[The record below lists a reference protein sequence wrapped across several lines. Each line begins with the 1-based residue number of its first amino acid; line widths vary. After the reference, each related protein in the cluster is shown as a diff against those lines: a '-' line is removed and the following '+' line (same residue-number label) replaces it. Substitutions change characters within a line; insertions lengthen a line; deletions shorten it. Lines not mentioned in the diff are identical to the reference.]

1 MLYLSS
7 ISQFKRN
14 LMQKIEAIKNE
25 VKKVIVGQDELVD
38 SLLVGL
44 IADGH
49 ILVEGV
55 PGLAKT
61 TAINAIAKAL
71 GINFKRVQ
79 FTPDLLPGDVT
90 GTEIYNPK
98 SGEFSIKKGPIFT
111 NLLLAD
117 EINRAP
123 AKVQAALL
131 EVMQER
137 QVTIG
142 DETFKVDRPFL
153 VMATEN
159 PVEQEGTYRLPEA
172 QLDRFM
178 LKVLVDYNTLEEEME
193 IVKRVAIKGFEEV
206 QAVASFDDLKEIKE
220 AYKKIHVDEAVRAYM
235 TKIVFATRYP
245 KEYGCEDVAEF
256 IEFGAS
262 PRASIDIYKASCAI
276 ALIRGNDFVT
286 PLDVSYVAN
295 AVLRHRI
302 ILNYK
307 AQAKKITTDS
317 VIKSILENIKAP

>member
-1 MLYLSS
+1 MD
-7 ISQFKRN
+7 
-14 LMQKIEAIKNE
+14 KIAQIKEE
-25 VKKVIVGQDELVD
+25 VKKIIVGQEELID
-38 SLLVGL
+38 ALMVGL
-44 IADGH
+44 IANGH

-71 GINFKRVQ
+71 GIDFKRIQ
-79 FTPDLLPGDVT
+79 FTPDLLPSDVT

-98 SGEFSIKKGPIFT
+98 EGEFSVKKGPLFT

-137 QVTIG
+137 QVTIA
-142 DETFKVDRPFL
+142 ETSFKVDDPFL

-159 PVEQEGTYRLPEA
+159 PVEQEGTYPLPEA

-178 LKVLVDYNTLEEEME
+178 LKVLVGYNTLEEEME
-193 IVKRVAIKGFEEV
+193 IVNRVAINGFEEV
-206 QAVASFDDLKEIKE
+206 NAVASLEDLKAIKE
-220 AYKKIHVDEAVRAYM
+220 AFKKIHVDDAIKEYM
-235 TKIVFATRYP
+235 AKIIFATRFP
-245 KEYGCEDVAEF
+245 KEYGCEEIAEF
-256 IEFGAS
+256 VEFGAS
-262 PRASIDIYKASCAI
+262 PRASIDLYKASCAV

-286 PLDVSYVAN
+286 PLDVSYIAN
-295 AVLRHRI
+295 SVLRHRI
-302 ILNYK
+302 VLNYK
-307 AQAKKITTDS
+307 AQAKHITTDNIIETIIDT
-317 VIKSILENIKAP
+317 IKVP

>member
-1 MLYLSS
+1 M
-7 ISQFKRN
+7 N
-14 LMQKIEAIKNE
+14 KINAIKEE
-25 VKKVIVGQDELVD
+25 VKKIIVGQEELID
-38 SLLVGL
+38 SLLIGL
-44 IADGH
+44 IANGH

-61 TAINAIAKAL
+61 TAINAISKAL
-71 GINFKRVQ
+71 GIDFKRIQ
-79 FTPDLLPGDVT
+79 FTPDLLPSDVT
-90 GTEIYNPK
+90 GTEIYNSK
-98 SGEFSIKKGPIFT
+98 TGEFSVKKGPVFT

-123 AKVQAALL
+123 AKVQSALL

-142 DETFKVDRPFL
+142 ETSFKVDKPFL

-178 LKVLVDYNTLEEEME
+178 LKTVVGYNTLEEEME
-193 IVKRVAIKGFEEV
+193 IVNRVAISGFEEV
-206 QAVASFDDLKEIKE
+206 QAVASLEDLKNIRNDFSN
-220 AYKKIHVDEAVRAYM
+220 IHVDEAIKEYM
-235 TKIVFATRYP
+235 TKIVFATRFP
-245 KEYGCEDVAEF
+245 NEYGCSEIAEYL
-256 IEFGAS
+256 EFGAS
-262 PRASIDIYKASCAI
+262 PRASIDLYKASCAV

-286 PLDVSYVAN
+286 PLDISYIASS
-295 AVLRHRI
+295 VLRHRI

-307 AQAKKITTDS
+307 AQAKHIVADDI
-317 VIKSILENIKAP
+317 IKTIIENIKVP

>member
-1 MLYLSS
+1 MNK
-7 ISQFKRN
+7 IN
-14 LMQKIEAIKNE
+14 LIKEE
-25 VKKVIVGQDELVD
+25 VKKIIVGQEELVD

-44 IADGH
+44 IANGH

-61 TAINAIAKAL
+61 TAINALSKAL
-71 GINFKRVQ
+71 GIDFKRIQ
-79 FTPDLLPGDVT
+79 FTPDLLPSDVT

-98 SGEFSIKKGPIFT
+98 SGEFSIKQGPIFT

-142 DETFKVDRPFL
+142 DHTFKIDEPFL

-178 LKVLVDYNTLEEEME
+178 LKVLVGYNTLEEEQE
-193 IVKRVAIKGFEEV
+193 IVNRVAINGFEEV
-206 QAVASFDDLKEIKE
+206 NAVANLEDLAEIRQ
-220 AYKKIHVDEAVRAYM
+220 AFKKIHVDDAVKTYM
-235 TKIVFATRYP
+235 TKLVFATRFP
-245 KEYGCEDVAEF
+245 KEYGCNDVAEY

-262 PRASIDIYKASCAI
+262 PRASIDLYKASCAV

-286 PLDVSYVAN
+286 PLDIAYIAN
-295 AVLRHRI
+295 SVLRHRI

-307 AQAKKITTDS
+307 AQANNITTDD
-317 VIKSILENIKAP
+317 VIKSIIESVKAP

>member
-1 MLYLSS
+1 MNIITS
-7 ISQFKRN
+7 IK
-14 LMQKIEAIKNE
+14 EE
-25 VKKVIVGQDELVD
+25 VKKIIVGQDELVD

-44 IADGH
+44 IANGH

-61 TAINAIAKAL
+61 TAINAISKAL
-71 GINFKRVQ
+71 GINFKRIQ
-79 FTPDLLPGDVT
+79 FTPDLLPSDVT

-98 SGEFSIKKGPIFT
+98 SGEFSVKKGPIFT

-142 DETFKVDRPFL
+142 DTSFKVDQPFL

-178 LKVLVDYNTLEEEME
+178 LKVLVGYNTLDEEME
-193 IVKRVAIKGFEEV
+193 IVNRVAIKGFEEV
-206 QAVASFDDLKEIKE
+206 NAVATLEDLEAIKNE
-220 AYKKIHVDEAVRAYM
+220 FKKIHVDDAIKEYM
-235 TKIVFATRYP
+235 TKIVFATRFP
-245 KEYGCEDVAEF
+245 NEYGCGEVADY

-262 PRASIDIYKASCAI
+262 PRASIDLYKASCAV

-286 PLDVSYVAN
+286 PLDISYIAN
-295 AVLRHRI
+295 SVLRHRI

-307 AQAKKITTDS
+307 AQAKHITTDD
-317 VIKSILENIKAP
+317 VIKTIIEKIKAP

>member
-1 MLYLSS
+1 MT
-7 ISQFKRN
+7 
-14 LMQKIEAIKNE
+14 KIKAIKEE
-25 VKKVIVGQDELVD
+25 VKKIIVGQEELVD
-38 SLLVGL
+38 SLLIGL
-44 IADGH
+44 IANGH

-61 TAINAIAKAL
+61 TAINAISKAL
-71 GINFKRVQ
+71 GIEFKRIQ
-79 FTPDLLPGDVT
+79 FTPDLLPSDVT

-98 SGEFSIKKGPIFT
+98 SGEFSVKQGPVFT

-142 DETFKVDRPFL
+142 DTTFKVDEPFL

-178 LKVLVDYNTLEEEME
+178 LKVLVGYNTLEEEID
-193 IVKRVAIKGFEEV
+193 IVNRVAISGFEEIN
-206 QAVASFDDLKEIKE
+206 AVASLEDIKEIKE
-220 AYKKIHVDEAVRAYM
+220 SFKKVHVDEAIKEYM
-235 TKIVFATRYP
+235 TKIVFATRFP
-245 KEYGCEDVAEF
+245 KEYGCEDIAEF

-262 PRASIDIYKASCAI
+262 PRASIDLYKASCAV
-276 ALIRGNDFVT
+276 ALIGGKDFVT
-286 PLDVSYVAN
+286 PLDIGYIVN

-307 AQAKKITTDS
+307 AQAKHITTEDI
-317 VIKSILENIKAP
+317 IKSIIETIKVP

>member
-1 MLYLSS
+1 M
-7 ISQFKRN
+7 N
-14 LMQKIEAIKNE
+14 KINEIKEE
-25 VKKVIVGQDELVD
+25 VKKIIVGQEELVD

-44 IADGH
+44 IANGH

-71 GINFKRVQ
+71 GIEFKRIQ
-79 FTPDLLPGDVT
+79 FTPDLLPSDVT

-98 SGEFSIKKGPIFT
+98 DGEFSVKQGPVFT

-123 AKVQAALL
+123 AKVQASLL

-142 DETFKVDRPFL
+142 DTTFKVDDPFL

-178 LKVLVDYNTLEEEME
+178 LKVLVGYNTLEEEME
-193 IVKRVAIKGFEEV
+193 IVDRVAIKGFDEV
-206 QAVASFDDLKEIKE
+206 NAVASVEDLKEIRE
-220 AYKKIHVDEAVRAYM
+220 AFKKVHVDDAIKEYM
-235 TKIVFATRYP
+235 TKIIFATRYP
-245 KEYGCEDVAEF
+245 KEYGCDEIADYV
-256 IEFGAS
+256 EFGAS
-262 PRASIDIYKASCAI
+262 PRASIDLYKASCAV

-286 PLDVSYVAN
+286 PLDVSYIAN
-295 AVLRHRI
+295 SVLRHRI
-302 ILNYK
+302 LLNYK
-307 AQAKKITTDS
+307 AQAKKITTDDI
-317 VIKSILENIKAP
+317 IKTIIETIKVP

>member
-1 MLYLSS
+1 M
-7 ISQFKRN
+7 N
-14 LMQKIEAIKNE
+14 NKIDNIKKE
-25 VKKVIVGQDELVD
+25 VKKIIVGQEELID

-61 TAINAIAKAL
+61 TAINAISKAL
-71 GINFKRVQ
+71 GVDFKRVQ
-79 FTPDLLPGDVT
+79 FTPDLLPSDVT

-98 SGEFSIKKGPIFT
+98 DGEFSIKKGPIFT

-123 AKVQAALL
+123 AKVQSALL

-142 DETFKVDRPFL
+142 DRTFKIDKPFL

-178 LKVLVDYNTLEEEME
+178 LKVLVGYNTLQEELD
-193 IVKRVAIKGFEEV
+193 IVNRVAISGFEKIE
-206 QAVASFDDLKEIKE
+206 AVASMEDLAKIKE
-220 AYKKIHVDEAVRAYM
+220 NFKKIHVDDAIKEYM

-245 KEYGCEDVAEF
+245 KKYGVDEVDDY
-256 IEFGAS
+256 ISFGAS
-262 PRASIDIYKASCAI
+262 PRASIDLYKASCAI

-286 PLDVSYVAN
+286 PLDISYIATS
-295 AVLRHRI
+295 VLRHRV

-307 AQAKKITTDS
+307 AQAKN
-317 VIKSILENIKAP
+317 IKTEDIIQKILENIDTP

>member
-1 MLYLSS
+1 M
-7 ISQFKRN
+7 N
-14 LMQKIEAIKNE
+14 NTIEAIKNE
-25 VKKVIVGQDELVD
+25 IKKIIVGQEELID

-44 IADGH
+44 IANGH

-61 TAINAIAKAL
+61 TAINAIASAL
-71 GINFKRVQ
+71 GLDFKRVQ
-79 FTPDLLPGDVT
+79 FTPDLLPSDIT

-98 SGEFSIKKGPIFT
+98 NGEFSIKKGPVFT

-142 DETFKVDRPFL
+142 DTSFKAPDPFL

-159 PVEQEGTYRLPEA
+159 PVEQEGAYRLPEA

-178 LKVLVDYNTLEEEME
+178 LKVLVDYNTPTEELE
-193 IVKRVAIKGFEEV
+193 IVNRVAISGFESV
-206 QAVASFDDLKEIKE
+206 NQVATLEEIHTLKDEI
-220 AYKKIHVDEAVRAYM
+220 KKIHVDDAVKEYM
-235 TKIVFATRYP
+235 IKLIFATRNP
-245 KEYGCEDVAEF
+245 KEYGVSDVAEY
-256 IEFGAS
+256 ISFGAS
-262 PRASIDIYKASCAI
+262 PRASIDLYKASCAI
-276 ALIRGNDFVT
+276 ALIRGKEYVT
-286 PLDVSYVAN
+286 PLDIGYIINS
-295 AVLRHRI
+295 VLRHRI

-307 AQAKKITTDS
+307 AQANGITTDV
-317 VIKSILENIKAP
+317 VIQKILQAIKAP

>member
-1 MLYLSS
+1 M
-7 ISQFKRN
+7 N
-14 LMQKIEAIKNE
+14 KIDAIKKE
-25 VKKVIVGQDELVD
+25 VEKVIVGQEELVD
-38 SLLVGL
+38 ALLIGL
-44 IADGH
+44 IANGH

-61 TAINAIAKAL
+61 TAINAISKAL
-71 GINFKRVQ
+71 GIEFKRIQ
-79 FTPDLLPGDVT
+79 FTPDLLPSDVT
-90 GTEIYNPK
+90 GTEIYSPK
-98 SGEFSIKKGPIFT
+98 SGEFSVKQGPIFT

-142 DETFKVDRPFL
+142 DTSFKVDEPFL

-178 LKVLVDYNTLEEEME
+178 LKVLVGYNTLEEEIE
-193 IVKRVAIKGFEEV
+193 IVNRVAVSGFEEIE
-206 QAVASFDDLKEIKE
+206 AVASIDDIKEIKE
-220 AYKKIHVDEAVRAYM
+220 AFKKVHVDDAIKEYM
-235 TKIVFATRYP
+235 TKIVFATRFP
-245 KEYGCEDVAEF
+245 KEYGCGDIAEF

-262 PRASIDIYKASCAI
+262 PRASIDLYKASCAV

-286 PLDVSYVAN
+286 PLDISYIAN
-295 AVLRHRI
+295 SVLRHRV

-307 AQAKKITTDS
+307 AQAKHITTEDI
-317 VIKSILENIKAP
+317 IKSIIETIKVP